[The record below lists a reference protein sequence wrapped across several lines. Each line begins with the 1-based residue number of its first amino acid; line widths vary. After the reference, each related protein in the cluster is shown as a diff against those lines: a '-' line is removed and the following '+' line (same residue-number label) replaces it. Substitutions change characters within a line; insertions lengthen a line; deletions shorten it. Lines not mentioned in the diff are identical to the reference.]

1 MSQHL
6 VADRLAVDLPA
17 LPDDYAERVYAGV
30 LGKIIGVYLG
40 RPFEGWRHRRIMD
53 ELGEIRYYVNDRVDL
68 PLKNHRLV
76 VTDDD
81 ITGTFVFPRVLRDYP
96 VASFDAVHVGRTWLN
111 YIIEQRTVLWWGGR
125 GNSTEHTAFLLLK
138 DGVEPPESGSIA
150 RNGKVVAEQVGA
162 QIFAEGWGLV
172 SPGDPERAAAM
183 AVQSARVSH
192 DGEALQAA
200 RVVAALVAQAFVEPD
215 VQRLFDTA
223 TELVASDCLIRRVID
238 DVRQWHAD
246 GLSWE
251 RGFARIDERYGYE
264 RYGGN
269 CHVVPNHAVVVHSLL
284 HGGGDFSRALSV
296 VNSCGWDTDSNAG
309 NVGCVAGVLAG
320 LRGIDA
326 GPDWRGPIAD
336 RMYLPSADG
345 GGTVTDAAREAV
357 AVVGYTRALRGEPA
371 FAPKNGARFHF
382 DLPGAVQGFTAIPA
396 GAMELANVSGHSE
409 PGSRSL
415 ALRYHATVGPAY
427 ALTPTFLTPDTVQIP
442 PYGMV
447 ACPTLYSGQRLRARV
462 STDGNAVDCALVVR
476 VFNGE
481 DRTVVAAGPATRI
494 EPDDASE
501 LTWTVPDTFGHPIAD
516 VGIVLNPTA
525 PRDGTAHLDYLTWE
539 GEPSVTLT
547 RPADGG
553 SMWRHAWTDA
563 VDSFDQRWPEAF
575 RIVQNHGRGLLI
587 HGTREWRDYTVSADV
602 TPHLAEGVGLAAR
615 VQGLRRYYALRL
627 IRGGVMQLIRML
639 DAHEVLA
646 ERPFQWEFGRT
657 YQLTLTVVGHRLI
670 GVVDDVVLEA
680 VDDDGALESGGVALL
695 IEEGRTATNVVR
707 VRPAAAPRET
717 STPSVSETTKPAVSG
732 ASPLP
737 QEGTHQ

>member
-6 VADRLAVDLPA
+6 VADRLPVELPA
-17 LPDDYAERVYAGV
+17 LPGDYVERVYAGV

-96 VASFDAVHVGRTWLN
+96 VESFDAAHVGRAWLN

-138 DGVEPPESGSIA
+138 EGVQPPETGSIA

-183 AVQSARVSH
+183 ATQSAQVSH
-192 DGEALQAA
+192 DGEALHAA
-200 RVVAALVAQAFVEPD
+200 QIVAALVAQAFVESD
-215 VQRLFDTA
+215 VRRLFDTVV
-223 TELVASDCLIRRVID
+223 ELIPSDCLIRRVID

-246 GLSWE
+246 GLDWQA
-251 RGFARIDERYGYE
+251 GFARIDERYGYE

-269 CHVVPNHAVVVHSLL
+269 CHVVPNHALVVHSLV
-284 HGGGDFSRALSV
+284 HGDGDFGRALSV

-309 NVGCVAGVLAG
+309 NVGCVAGVLGG
-320 LRGIDA
+320 LQGIDA

-345 GGTVTDAAREAV
+345 GGTVTDAAREAI
-357 AVVGYTRALRGEPA
+357 AVVGYTHALRGTAAP
-371 FAPKNGARFHF
+371 APKNGARFHF
-382 DLPGAVQGFTAIPA
+382 DLPGAVQGFAAFPA
-396 GAMELANVSGHSE
+396 GALELANVSGHSE
-409 PGSRSL
+409 SGGRSL
-415 ALRYHATVGPAY
+415 ALRYHATVGSAY

-447 ACPTLYSGQRLRARV
+447 ASPTLYPGQRVRARV
-462 STDGNAVDCALVVR
+462 STDDSAVDCALVVR
-476 VFNGE
+476 VFDGD
-481 DRTVVAAGPATRI
+481 DRTAVVTGPVTRI
-494 EPDDASE
+494 EPDGAGE
-501 LTWTVPDTFGHPIAD
+501 FRWTVPDTFGHPIAD
-516 VGIVLNPTA
+516 VGIVVSPA
-525 PRDGTAHLDYLTWE
+525 GSRGGAVYLDYLTWD

-553 SMWRHAWTDA
+553 SMWRHAWTNA
-563 VDSFDQRWPEAF
+563 VDSFDQRWPEPF
-575 RIVQNHGRGLLI
+575 RIVQNDGCGLLI
-587 HGTREWRDYTVSADV
+587 HGTREWHDYTVTADV
-602 TPHLAEGVGLAAR
+602 TPHLAESVGLAAR
-615 VQGLRRYYALRL
+615 VQGLCRYYAVRL
-627 IRGGVMQLIRML
+627 IRGGRLQLVRVL
-639 DAHEVLA
+639 DSQEVLA
-646 ERPFQWEFGRT
+646 ERPFPWEFGRT
-657 YQLTLTVVGHRLI
+657 YQLSLSVVGRHVVGSVD
-670 GVVDDVVLEA
+670 GVALEA
-680 VDDDGALESGGVALL
+680 VDDVAALDSGGVALL
-695 IEEGRTATNVVR
+695 IEEGRSATNVVR

-717 STPSVSETTKPAVSG
+717 PTPSMSETTEPAVSD

-737 QEGTHQ
+737 QEGSHQ